1 MKDRRA
7 FLAFFRSYRAR
18 LATGTACVILSTGI
32 SLIAPAVV
40 GRAIDAFRASVTRGT
55 ILRYAAI
62 LLAISAV
69 SGIFLFLQRRIL
81 IGISRDME
89 YDIRNDWFDHLTR
102 LPLDFYRAHRTGD
115 LMSRAVNDLTAV
127 RMMLG
132 PGVMQSLNTLVTAS
146 IAIVLMARID
156 GGLTLLALSTLP
168 LTAGATKV
176 VGQRIHVLFERIQEY
191 FSEMSARA
199 QENFAGARVV
209 RAFTQEEAEIARF
222 RESNRE
228 YMLRNRRIIKVSAL
242 FYPLL
247 QALIGVSFVA
257 VLWLGGRR
265 VLDGRISVGKFVE
278 FNLYLGEM
286 VWPMIALGW
295 VVNLLQRGAASW
307 NRMRDIRNVEPSI
320 RDVPPLVAG
329 FSPRGEI
336 EFRGLTYVAGGV
348 PILRDVR
355 LRIAA
360 GSFVGIVGRTGA
372 GKTTLVSLIPR
383 LLDPPEGTLFL
394 DGVEAHRIALADL
407 RAQIGMVTQDTF
419 LFSETLAGNLSYGAP
434 DAEME
439 AIEHAGDVAGLA
451 PDVAEF
457 PDRWKTQIGERGITL
472 SGGQKQRAAIARA
485 ILRNPT
491 ILILDDSL
499 SAVDSETEARIQAR
513 LNPVAVSRAPAA
525 ARRTTILI
533 AHRLSSLRDADEI
546 VVLDDGRIAERGSH
560 AELVA
565 LGGLYAAMWDRQ
577 RLEEEVASA

>member
-1 MKDRRA
+1 MRDRA
-7 FLAFFRSYRAR
+7 VFLAFFRPYRGR
-18 LATGTACVILSTGI
+18 LAAGTVCVLLSTGI
-32 SLIAPAVV
+32 SLIAPSVV
-40 GRAIDAFRASVTRGT
+40 GRAIDALKVSVTRAT
-55 ILRYAAI
+55 ILRFAAV
-62 LLAISAV
+62 LLLISAA

-81 IGISRDME
+81 IGVSRDME
-89 YDIRNDWFDHLTR
+89 FDIRNDFFGHLTR
-102 LPLDFYRAHRTGD
+102 MPLEFYRAHRTGD

-146 IAIVLMARID
+146 IAIALMARVD
-156 GGLTLLALSTLP
+156 GSLTLLALSTLP
-168 LTAGATKV
+168 LTAGATKI
-176 VGQRIHVLFERIQEY
+176 VGQRIHVLFEKVQEY

-209 RAFTQEEAEIARF
+209 RAFSQEEAEVAHF

-228 YMLRNRRIIKVSAL
+228 YMMRNRRIIGVSAL

-247 QALIGVSFVA
+247 QTLVGLSFVA

-265 VLDGRISVGKFVE
+265 VIEGRLTVGQFVE
-278 FNLYLGEM
+278 FNLYLVEM

-307 NRMRDIRNVEPSI
+307 NRMRDIRDVEPSI
-320 RDVPPLVAG
+320 RDTPPLVAG
-329 FSPRGEI
+329 FSPRGSI
-336 EFRGLTYVAGGV
+336 EFRNLTYASGPT
-348 PILRDVR
+348 PILRDVT
-355 LRIAA
+355 LRIAP
-360 GSFVGIVGRTGA
+360 GSFVGIVGRTGS

-383 LLDPPEGTLFL
+383 LLDPPEGTLWI
-394 DGVEAHRIALADL
+394 DGVEIHRIPLADL

-419 LFSETLAGNLSYGAP
+419 LFSETLAGNLAYGVP
-434 DAEME
+434 DAEAE
-439 AIEHAGDVAGLA
+439 AIEHAGEVAGLA

-457 PDRWKTQIGERGITL
+457 PQRWQTPIGERGITL

-485 ILRNPT
+485 ILRAPA

-499 SAVDSETEARIQAR
+499 SAVDSETEARIQSR
-513 LNPVAVSRAPAA
+513 LRDAA

-533 AHRLSSLRDADEI
+533 AHRLSSLADADEI
-546 VVLDDGRIAERGSH
+546 VVLEEGRIVERGPH

-565 LGGLYAAMWDRQ
+565 RGGVYAAMWDRQ